1 MLPEDVLYLPV
12 TELGQRIRSRSLSP
26 VELTEAYL
34 DRISRYAARFNA
46 FATVTA
52 VLARSQAKQAE
63 EEIQAGTYR
72 GPLHGIP
79 YGVKD
84 LAATRGIATTWGA
97 KPHASQVFD
106 YDATVVVKLREAGAV
121 LLGKLSMV
129 ELAGG
134 LGYHFAHASLQ
145 GPGRNPWD
153 PGRWTGGSSSGP
165 GAAVAAGLVAFA
177 IGSETWGSIVCPS
190 SFCGVSGLRPTYGR
204 VSRHGAMALSWT
216 MDKLGPMCRTAS
228 DCRAVLSAIAGPDP
242 SDPTASVG
250 PTVRASSSGTPASE
264 FKLGY
269 VPTDFSKNGDKEV
282 DALVRAAVEEL
293 KSAGMSVQEIQL
305 PQGPWEEAAV
315 SVIQCEAVSSF
326 EPLFRSGKVKE
337 LTEPKAAHAEEVAD
351 MLTGRDYLKAL
362 RIRAV
367 LLEKINRVFEDVDA
381 IVSPGIQYFSTPI
394 EADLNKV
401 LPGSDPVGGI
411 GNLAGLPAA
420 CVPCGFGSLGLPA
433 GLVVMGPAYGEET
446 VLRITEIYQ
455 ERTRW
460 TERHPKLA

>member
-1 MLPEDVLYLPV
+1 MLTEEVLYLPV
-12 TELGQRIRSRSLSP
+12 TELSKRIQARALSP
-26 VELTEAYL
+26 VDLTDGYL
-34 DRISRYAARFNA
+34 DRISKYAARFNA

-52 VLARSQAKQAE
+52 ELARSQAKQAE
-63 EEIQAGTYR
+63 EEILAGKYR

-84 LAATRGIATTWGA
+84 LAATRGIPTTWGA
-97 KPHASQVFD
+97 KPHADQVFD
-106 YDATVVVKLREAGAV
+106 FDATVVVKLREAGAV

-134 LGYHFAHASLQ
+134 LGYHFANASLQ

-216 MDKLGPMCRTAS
+216 MDKLGPMCRSAS
-228 DCRAVLSAIAGPDP
+228 DCRLVLSAISGPDP
-242 SDPTASVG
+242 NDPTASVG
-250 PTVRASSSGTPASE
+250 PTLRASSSGTPASE

-269 VPTDFSKNGDKEV
+269 FPQDFSKNGDKEV
-282 DALVRAAVEEL
+282 DVAVRAAVEEL
-293 KSAGMSVQEIQL
+293 KAAGMKIQEIKL
-305 PQGPWEEAAV
+305 PEGPWEEAAGAV
-315 SVIQCEAVSSF
+315 VQCEAASSF
-326 EPLFRSGKVKE
+326 EPLFRSGRVKE
-337 LTEPKAAHAEEVAD
+337 LTEPKAAYAAEVAD
-351 MLTGRDYLKAL
+351 ALTGRDYIKAL
-362 RIRAV
+362 RIRSV
-367 LLEKINRVFEDVDA
+367 LLGKINKVFEDVDA

-394 EADLNKV
+394 DIDLNKA

-433 GLVVMGPAYGEET
+433 GMVVMGPAYGEET
-446 VLRITEIYQ
+446 VLRIAEIYQ

-460 TERHPKLA
+460 TERHPKIA